1 MDIIDNNINGGFDE
15 KRRNTTRSR
24 IRKTPAEAVGDIFIY
39 GILIILSILFIF
51 PLYQVLISSISDPRI
66 VIQKRGILW
75 FPTDVQI
82 EAYKIV
88 FANRNIKI
96 GFYNTI
102 IYMILGTAFQYLIT
116 ILSAYTLSKEN
127 LKLKKGIV
135 IYFIITMYFGGGL
148 IPYYLLLN
156 NIGLINNRL
165 ALIIPYGVNVWNIII
180 MKTHFQSIP
189 KSLKEAAYIDGAND
203 FWILFRVMVPL
214 SGAVSAVLIL
224 YCAVS
229 YWNMWFEP
237 MIFINERSKY
247 PLQSMLRE
255 ILIDDQQVMAGAG
268 RTKIRPGISQTHFFK
283 TQVKYANIIIS
294 TVPILVLYPFLQK
307 YFVKG
312 VMLGSLKE

>member
-1 MDIIDNNINGGFDE
+1 MNTIKKDYPIKFENDLRVKS
-15 KRRNTTRSR
+15 KRR
-24 IRKTPAEAVGDIFIY
+24 IRKTPAEILGDILIY
-39 GILIILSILFIF
+39 ITLIILSILFLF
-51 PLYQVLISSISDPRI
+51 PLYQVLIASISEPRK
-66 VIQKRGILW
+66 VMQLRGVLW
-75 FPTDVQI
+75 YPIDVHI

-88 FANRNIKI
+88 FANHNIKI
-96 GFYNTI
+96 GFYNTV
-102 IYMILGTAFQYLIT
+102 IYLVFGTAFQYLIT
-116 ILSAYTLSKEN
+116 ILSAYTLAKDN
-127 LKLKKGIV
+127 LKLKKGIMF
-135 IYFIITMYFGGGL
+135 YFLTTMYFGGGL

-165 ALIIPYGVNVWNIII
+165 VLIIPYGVNVWNIII
-180 MKTHFQSIP
+180 MRTHFRSIP
-189 KSLKEAAYIDGAND
+189 KSLIEAAYMDGAND
-203 FWILFRVMVPL
+203 FWILFRVLVPL

-224 YCAVS
+224 FCAVS

-268 RTKIRPGISQTHFFK
+268 KTKIRPGVSRNHFFK
-283 TQVKYANIIIS
+283 TQIKYANIIIS
-294 TVPILVLYPFLQK
+294 TAPILVLYPFLQK